1 MRHRPG
7 WPVAEDRA
15 QLELGAR
22 IRSLRERQGRPI
34 RAVAEQAGVSE
45 SFLSQVERGVA
56 NPSVASLRSLAEALG
71 ATVASFFEDSREPI
85 GHVVRA
91 ADRPTLIHP
100 KRLWEDELLTPAT
113 ARKLQVIMSVV
124 EPGQGSGDEAY
135 THDSDEECV
144 IVLEGRLEFWV
155 AEDAY
160 VLDAGDSILFES
172 RVPHRNRNPG
182 PDPARVLWITT
193 PPSY

>member
-1 MRHRPG
+1 M
-7 WPVAEDRA
+7 AEDRA

-71 ATVASFFEDSREPI
+71 ATVASFFEEGREPI

-91 ADRPTLIHP
+91 ADRPKLIHP

-124 EPGQGSGDEAY
+124 EPGQGSGDQPY

-144 IVLEGRLEFWV
+144 IVLEGRLAFWV

-160 VLDAGDSILFES
+160 VLEAGDSILFES

-182 PDPARVLWITT
+182 PEPAKVLWIAT

>member
-1 MRHRPG
+1 M
-7 WPVAEDRA
+7 AEARE

-22 IRSLRERQGRPI
+22 IRSIRERQGRPL
-34 RAVAEQAGVSE
+34 RTVAEQAGVSE

-71 ATVASFFEDSREPI
+71 ATVASFFEDSHEPI
-85 GHVVRA
+85 GQVVRA
-91 ADRPTLIHP
+91 ADRPKLIHP

-124 EPGQGSGDEAY
+124 EPSQGSGEEPYA
-135 THDSDEECV
+135 HESDEECV

-155 AEDAY
+155 ADDAY
-160 VLDAGDSILFES
+160 LLEAGDSILFES